1 VSQAVLC
8 RVFGHSRQGFY
19 KHLQLRRE
27 RDEQEALVIPMVHGI
42 RARQPRVGCRKMLRE
57 VNRRLLHLGED
68 PIGRDRMFALLREK
82 HLLVKPLKRRTYT
95 TDSYHRFRTY
105 RNLLKTV
112 VPSGSNQV
120 WAGDITYLRHRKGF
134 SYLFLLTD
142 VFSRKIVGYHLSE
155 SLAAEGA
162 LKALRMARRQKSLSD
177 GIIHHSDRGI
187 QYCCD
192 AYVEELKKHKML
204 VSMTEVNHCYE
215 SSLAERVNGTLK
227 NDLLLG
233 EVFLSHKQA
242 TLVTKQAIAIY
253 NNERWHESL
262 DYDTPSMR
270 HAA

>member
-1 VSQAVLC
+1 MSQTVLC
-8 RVFGHSRQGFY
+8 RVFSHSRQGFY
-19 KHLQLRRE
+19 KHLRLRQE
-27 RDEQEALVIPMVHGI
+27 RDEQEALVISMVHEI
-42 RARQPRVGCRKMLRE
+42 RARQPRVGCRKMLRT
-57 VNRRLLHLGED
+57 VNRRLLYLGEA

-82 HLLVKPLKRRTYT
+82 DLLVKPLKRRTYT

-112 VPSGSNQV
+112 VPSGPNQA

-142 VFSRKIVGYHLSE
+142 VYSRKIVGYHLSE

-162 LKALRMARRQKSLSD
+162 LKTLRMARRQNNLSK

-204 VSMTEVNHCYE
+204 ISMTEINHCYE
-215 SSLAERVNGTLK
+215 NSLAERVNGTLK

-233 EVFLSHKQA
+233 EVFLNHKHA
-242 TLVTKQAIAIY
+242 VLATKQAVAIY

-270 HAA
+270 HVA

>member
-1 VSQAVLC
+1 MSQRVLC
-8 RVFGHSRQGFY
+8 RIFGHSRQGFY
-19 KHLQLRRE
+19 KHLRLRRE
-27 RDEQEALVIPMVHGI
+27 RDEQEALVLSIVREI
-42 RARQPRVGCRKMLRE
+42 RARQPRAGCRKMLRE
-57 VNRRLLHLGED
+57 VNRRLLHLGEA
-68 PIGRDRMFALLREK
+68 PIGRDHMFALLREE

-112 VPSGSNQV
+112 IPSGPNQA

-142 VFSRKIVGYHLSE
+142 VSSRKIVGYHISE

-162 LKALRMARRQKSLSD
+162 LKALRMACRQKNLSQ

-204 VSMTEVNHCYE
+204 ISMTEINHCYE
-215 SSLAERVNGTLK
+215 NSLAERVNGTLK

-233 EVFLSHKQA
+233 EVFLNHKQA
-242 TLVTKQAIAIY
+242 VLSTKQAIAIY

>member
-1 VSQAVLC
+1 VSQTLLC

-19 KHLQLRRE
+19 KHLRLRRE
-27 RDEQEALVIPMVHGI
+27 RAEQEALVLSMVYEI
-42 RARQPRVGCRKMLRE
+42 RARQPRVGCRKMLGA
-57 VNRRLLHLGED
+57 VNRRLLHLGEY
-68 PIGRDRMFALLREK
+68 PIGRDRLFALLREK
-82 HLLVKPLKRRTYT
+82 DLLVKPLKRRTYT

-112 VPSGSNQV
+112 VPSGPNQA

-142 VFSRKIVGYHLSE
+142 VSSRKIVGYHLSK

-162 LKALRMARRQKSLSD
+162 LKALRMAHRQNNLSE

-204 VSMTEVNHCYE
+204 ISMTEINHCYE
-215 SSLAERVNGTLK
+215 NSLAERVNGTLK

-242 TLVTKQAIAIY
+242 ALATKQAIEIY

>member
-1 VSQAVLC
+1 MYLRKEREVQEEYVL
-8 RVFGHSRQGFY
+8 
-19 KHLQLRRE
+19 
-27 RDEQEALVIPMVHGI
+27 DIVHEI
-42 RARQPRVGCRKMLRE
+42 RARQPRVGCRKMHKE
-57 VNRRLLHLGED
+57 VNRRLLHLGQA
-68 PIGRDRMFALLREK
+68 PIGRDRMFDLLRDNQ
-82 HLLVKPLKRRTYT
+82 LLVTPLKRRTYT

-105 RNLLKTV
+105 KNLLKKV
-112 VPSGSNQV
+112 VPSGPNQA
-120 WAGDITYLRHRKGF
+120 WAADITYLRHRKGF

-142 VFSRKIVGYHLSE
+142 MCSRKIVGYSLRE

-162 LKALRMARRQKSLSD
+162 LKALRMARRQNNLSG

-204 VSMTEVNHCYE
+204 ISMTEINHCYE
-215 SSLAERVNGTLK
+215 NSLAERVNGTLK

-233 EVFLSHKQA
+233 EVFLNHKHA
-242 TLVTKQAIAIY
+242 VLATKQAVEIY

-262 DYDTPSMR
+262 HYDTPSMR

>member
-1 VSQAVLC
+1 MSQTVLC
-8 RVFGHSRQGFY
+8 RVFGHSRQGYY
-19 KHLQLRRE
+19 KHLRLREERE
-27 RDEQEALVIPMVHGI
+27 VQKSLVLSIVQEI
-42 RARQPRVGCRKMLRE
+42 RARQPRVGCRKMLQE
-57 VNRRLLHLGED
+57 INRRLLHLGED
-68 PIGRDRMFALLREK
+68 PIGRDRMFDLLREK

-112 VPSGSNQV
+112 VPSGPNQA

-142 VFSRKIVGYHLSE
+142 IFSRKIVGYCLSE

-162 LKALRMARRQKSLSD
+162 LKALRMALRQNSLPD

-192 AYVEELKKHKML
+192 AYIEELKEHKML
-204 VSMTEVNHCYE
+204 ISMTEINHCYE
-215 SSLAERVNGTLK
+215 NSLAERVNGTLK

-233 EVFLSHKQA
+233 EVFLNHKQA
-242 TLVTKQAIAIY
+242 AMATRQAIQIY

-262 DYDTPSMR
+262 NYDTPSMR